1 MNPTPTP
8 ISDPN
13 ISALERYAPYL
24 SAEDYQALLTVIHE
38 PAPIAL
44 RVNLLKSPD
53 PAQALAKW
61 TNWYGWETSPVPFC
75 PAGFQLKRYNT
86 PPSQTIEHR
95 LGYYYL
101 QDAASMLP
109 AALFSPSNTPSLTLD
124 MAASPGGK
132 TTQLVDLNQDQG
144 LVIANDAST
153 SRLPA
158 LKVVVQT
165 WGSLNTVITNYPGEK
180 WGAWFPGTFDRVLL
194 DAPCSM
200 ESLRVSPSHPHRSI
214 TPDER
219 SRLAARQLALLESAV
234 AATRIGGEIVYS
246 TCTLAPEEDEAV
258 LDAFLKAHPGVIQ
271 VEPSPS
277 RQLSAPGL
285 TYFNGKAF
293 DPQVAR
299 SLRFWPH
306 LYGTNGFF
314 AALISKIGVMPSSK
328 VKQPTRE
335 FASTSLSRLSDS
347 QNNQLCKQVQ
357 SLYEF
362 DLEAVLETYQCTLYQ
377 RAAQVW
383 LIPEQYLNRFSSLP
397 YAFLGFPLGKLIANK
412 LELSFEMVSRF
423 GDAFNTNIFVLPD
436 EYFHDWLG
444 GADLR
449 GLPLEGIEMG
459 TVVAVRDKLG
469 RNLGA
474 GKALPKR
481 LRNLLPSRSL
491 LSN

>member
-1 MNPTPTP
+1 MNTLPDHTT
-8 ISDPN
+8 DPS
-13 ISALERYAPYL
+13 ITALERYESYL
-24 SAEDYQALLTVIHE
+24 SAEAYQALLATIHE
-38 PAPIAL
+38 SAPIAL
-44 RVNLLKSPD
+44 RVNLLKND
-53 PAQALAKW
+53 NPAQTLEKW
-61 TNWYGWETSPVPFC
+61 SDWYGWESSPVPFC
-75 PAGFQLKRYNT
+75 PAGFQLMRHLT
-86 PPSQTIEHR
+86 SPSQTVEHR
-95 LGYYYL
+95 FGYYYL

-109 AALFSPSNTPSLTLD
+109 VSLFSKSSTQGLTLD

-132 TTQLVDLNQDQG
+132 TTHLVDSSQDAS
-144 LVIANDAST
+144 LVIANDSSA

-158 LKVVVQT
+158 LKVVLQT
-165 WGSLNTVITNYPGEK
+165 WGALNTVITNYPGEK
-180 WGAWFPGTFDRVLL
+180 WGAWFPETFDRILL

-200 ESLRVSPSHPHRSI
+200 ESLRVSLSHPHRRI

-234 AATRIGGEIVYS
+234 SATRIGGEIVYS

-271 VEPSPS
+271 VDPTSS
-277 RQLSAPGL
+277 RQLQAPGL
-285 TYFNGKAF
+285 TCFNGKAF
-293 DPQVAR
+293 DPQVAG
-299 SLRFWPH
+299 SLRLWPH
-306 LYGTNGFF
+306 LLGTNGFF
-314 AALISKIGVMPSSK
+314 AARLTKIDSMPTVDAKKPS
-328 VKQPTRE
+328 RD
-335 FASTSLSRLSDS
+335 FANTGLTRLSAA
-347 QNNQLCKQVQ
+347 QTNQLCGQIQ

-362 DLEAVLETYQCTLYQ
+362 DLGAILGEHQCALYQ
-377 RAAQVW
+377 RSGQVW

-397 YAFLGFPLGKLIANK
+397 YAFLGFPLGKMIGSK

-423 GDAFNTNIFVLPD
+423 GDAFYANIIILSD
-436 EYFHDWLG
+436 EHHHDWLK

-449 GLPLEGIEMG
+449 GLPFEGVELG
-459 TVVAVRDKLG
+459 TVVVIRDRLG

>member
-1 MNPTPTP
+1 MNTPPDSIADPT
-8 ISDPN
+8 
-13 ISALERYAPYL
+13 SAGLQRYEPYL
-24 SAEDYQALLTVIHE
+24 SAEAYNALLATIHE

-44 RVNLLKSPD
+44 RVNLLKNED
-53 PAQALAKW
+53 PMRALEKW
-61 TNWYGWETSPVPFC
+61 SGRYGWECSPVPFC
-75 PAGFQLKRYNT
+75 SAGFQLMRYST
-86 PPSQTIEHR
+86 SPSQTVEHR

-109 AALFSPSNTPSLTLD
+109 VSLFSPSTSQSLTLD

-132 TTQLVDLNQDQG
+132 TTQLVDNCQDTS
-144 LVIANDAST
+144 LVIANDSSA

-158 LKVVVQT
+158 LKVVLQT
-165 WGSLNTVITNYPGEK
+165 WGALNTVITNYPGEK
-180 WGAWFPGTFDRVLL
+180 WGAWFPETFDRILL

-200 ESLRVSPSHPHRSI
+200 ESLRVSPSHPHRPI

-219 SRLAARQLALLESAV
+219 SRLAVRQLALLESAV

-258 LDAFLKAHPGVIQ
+258 LDAFLKAHPDVIQ
-271 VEPSPS
+271 IDPTPS
-277 RQLSAPGL
+277 RQLQAPGL

-293 DPQVAR
+293 DPQIAG
-299 SLRFWPH
+299 SLRLWPH
-306 LYGTNGFF
+306 LLGTNGFF
-314 AALISKIGVMPSSK
+314 AALLKKIGTMPTVE

-335 FASTSLSRLSDS
+335 FAGTGLIRLSTT
-347 QNNQLCKQVQ
+347 QTNQLCRQVQ
-357 SLYEF
+357 SLYGF
-362 DLEAVLETYQCTLYQ
+362 DLEAILEVYQCGLFE

-383 LIPEQYLNRFSSLP
+383 LIPEQYLTRFSSLP
-397 YAFLGFPLGKLIANK
+397 YAFLGFPLGKLIGTR

-423 GDAFNTNIFVLPD
+423 GDAFNANIFVLPD
-436 EYFHDWLG
+436 DYFQDWLR

-449 GLPLEGIEMG
+449 GLPLEGVEMG
-459 TVVAVRDKLG
+459 TVVAIRDKLG

>member
-1 MNPTPTP
+1 MNTP
-8 ISDPN
+8 PN
-13 ISALERYAPYL
+13 YTSHPSISALERYAPYL
-24 SAEDYQALLTVIHE
+24 STEDYQALLTVIHE

-53 PAQALAKW
+53 PAQAMAKW
-61 TNWYGWETSPVPFC
+61 TNWYGWETSPVPFY

-109 AALFSPSNTPSLTLD
+109 VALFSPSNTPSLTLD

-132 TTQLVDLNQDQG
+132 TTQLVDLNRDHG
-144 LVIANDAST
+144 VVIANDASA

-158 LKVVVQT
+158 LKAVLQT
-165 WGSLNTVITNYPGEK
+165 WGALNTVITNYPGEK

-200 ESLRVSPSHPHRSI
+200 ESLRASPSHPHRPI

-219 SRLAARQLALLESAV
+219 SRLASRQLALLESAV
-234 AATRIGGEIVYS
+234 AAARIGGEIVYS

-258 LDAFLKAHPGVIQ
+258 LDAFLKAHPNVIQ

-277 RQLSAPGL
+277 RQLNAAGL
-285 TYFNGKAF
+285 TYSNGRAF
-293 DPQVAR
+293 DPQVAG
-299 SLRFWPH
+299 SLRLWPH

-314 AALISKIGVMPSSK
+314 AALLTKIGAMPSSE

-335 FASTSLSRLSDS
+335 FAGTGLTRLSPA
-347 QNNQLCKQVQ
+347 QTNQLCGQIQ
-357 SLYEF
+357 SLYGF
-362 DLEAVLETYQCTLYQ
+362 DLAAALEAYQCTLYQ

-383 LIPEQYLNRFSSLP
+383 LITEQYLDRFSSLP
-397 YAFLGFPLGKLIANK
+397 YAFLGFPLGKSIGSK

-423 GDAFNTNIFVLPD
+423 GDAFNANIFVLPD
-436 EYFHDWLG
+436 EYFQDWLG
-444 GADLR
+444 GTDLR
-449 GLPLEGIEMG
+449 GLPLDGIEMG

-474 GKALPKR
+474 GKALPNR

-491 LSN
+491 ISP

>member
-1 MNPTPTP
+1 MNTPPDSIADPT
-8 ISDPN
+8 
-13 ISALERYAPYL
+13 SAALQRYEPYL
-24 SAEDYQALLTVIHE
+24 SAEAYHALLATIHE

-44 RVNLLKSPD
+44 RVNLLKNDD
-53 PAQALAKW
+53 PTQALEKW
-61 TNWYGWETSPVPFC
+61 SGWYGWESSPVPFC
-75 PAGFQLKRYNT
+75 SAGFQLMRYNT
-86 PPSQTIEHR
+86 SPSQTVEHR

-109 AALFSPSNTPSLTLD
+109 VSLFSPLTNKGLTLD
-124 MAASPGGK
+124 LAASPGGK
-132 TTQLVDLNQDQG
+132 TTQLVDTSQDHS
-144 LVIANDAST
+144 LVIANDASA

-158 LKVVVQT
+158 LKVVLQT
-165 WGSLNTVITNYPGEK
+165 WGALNTVITNYPGEK
-180 WGAWFPGTFDRVLL
+180 WGAWFPETFDRVLL

-200 ESLRVSPSHPHRSI
+200 ESLRISPSHPHRPI

-234 AATRIGGEIVYS
+234 AATHIGGEIVYS

-258 LDAFLKAHPGVIQ
+258 LDAFLKAHPGVILID
-271 VEPSPS
+271 PTPS
-277 RQLSAPGL
+277 RQLQAPGL

-293 DPQVAR
+293 DPQIAG
-299 SLRFWPH
+299 SLRLWPH
-306 LYGTNGFF
+306 LLGTNGFF
-314 AALISKIGVMPSSK
+314 AALLKKVDTMPT
-328 VKQPTRE
+328 VETKQPTRE
-335 FASTSLSRLSDS
+335 FAGTGLIRLSPT
-347 QNNQLCKQVQ
+347 QTNQLCRQVQ
-357 SLYEF
+357 SLYGF
-362 DLEAVLETYQCTLYQ
+362 DLEAILEVYQCGLFE

-383 LIPEQYLNRFSSLP
+383 LIPEQYLIRFGSLP
-397 YAFLGFPLGKLIANK
+397 YAFLGFPLGKLIENK

-423 GDAFNTNIFVLPD
+423 GDAFNANIFVLPD
-436 EYFHDWLG
+436 EYYQDWLR

-449 GLPLEGIEMG
+449 ELPLEGVEMG
-459 TVVAVRDKLG
+459 TVVAIRDKLG

>member
-1 MNPTPTP
+1 MKTPPIP
-8 ISDPN
+8 ISDPS

-24 SAEDYQALLTVIHE
+24 SAEDYRALLTVIHE
-38 PAPIAL
+38 PAPFAL

-61 TNWYGWETSPVPFC
+61 TNWYGWDTSQVPFC
-75 PAGFQLKRYNT
+75 PAGFHLKSYNT

-95 LGYYYL
+95 LGYFYL

-132 TTQLVDLNQDQG
+132 TIQLVDLNKDHG

-158 LKVVVQT
+158 LKVVLQT

-200 ESLRVSPSHPHRSI
+200 ESLRASPSHPHRPI

-234 AATRIGGEIVYS
+234 AAARIGGEIVYS

-277 RQLSAPGL
+277 RQLNAPGL

-293 DPQVAR
+293 DPQVAG
-299 SLRFWPH
+299 SLRIWPH

-314 AALISKIGVMPSSK
+314 AALLTKVGAMPSSD

-335 FASTSLSRLSDS
+335 FSGTDLTRLSLA
-347 QNNQLCKQVQ
+347 QTNQLCGQVQ
-357 SLYEF
+357 NLYEF
-362 DLEAVLETYQCTLYQ
+362 DLAAVLETYQCALYQ
-377 RAAQVW
+377 RVAQVW

-397 YAFLGFPLGKLIANK
+397 YAFLGFPLGKLIGSR
-412 LELSFEMVSRF
+412 LELSFEFVSRF
-423 GDAFNTNIFVLPD
+423 GDAFKANIYVLPD
-436 EYFHDWLG
+436 EYFQDWLSG
-444 GADLR
+444 TDLR

-459 TVVAVRDKLG
+459 TVVAIRDKLG

-491 LSN
+491 ISH

>member
-1 MNPTPTP
+1 MNTPPDSIADPT
-8 ISDPN
+8 
-13 ISALERYAPYL
+13 SAGLQRYEPYL
-24 SAEDYQALLTVIHE
+24 SAEAYNALLATIHE

-44 RVNLLKSPD
+44 RVNLLKNED
-53 PAQALAKW
+53 PMRALEKW
-61 TNWYGWETSPVPFC
+61 SGRYGWECSPVPFC
-75 PAGFQLKRYNT
+75 SAGFQLMRYST
-86 PPSQTIEHR
+86 SPSQTVEHR

-109 AALFSPSNTPSLTLD
+109 VSLFSPSTSQSLTLD

-132 TTQLVDLNQDQG
+132 TTQLVDNCQDTS
-144 LVIANDAST
+144 LVIANDSSA

-158 LKVVVQT
+158 LKVVLQT
-165 WGSLNTVITNYPGEK
+165 WGALNTVITNYPGEK
-180 WGAWFPGTFDRVLL
+180 WGAWFPETFDRILL

-200 ESLRVSPSHPHRSI
+200 ESLRVSPSHPHRPI

-271 VEPSPS
+271 IDPTPS
-277 RQLSAPGL
+277 RQLKAPGL
-285 TYFNGKAF
+285 TYFNGEAF
-293 DPQVAR
+293 DPQVAG
-299 SLRFWPH
+299 SLRLWPN
-306 LYGTNGFF
+306 LLGTNGFF
-314 AALISKIGVMPSSK
+314 AALLKKVDTMPT
-328 VKQPTRE
+328 VETKQPTRE
-335 FASTSLSRLSDS
+335 FASTGLAKLSPT
-347 QNNQLCKQVQ
+347 QTNQLCRQVQ
-357 SLYEF
+357 SLYGF
-362 DLEAVLETYQCTLYQ
+362 DLEAILEVYQCGLFE

-383 LIPEQYLNRFSSLP
+383 LIPEQYLNGFSSLP
-397 YAFLGFPLGKLIANK
+397 YAFLGFPLGKLIGSK

-423 GDAFNTNIFVLPD
+423 GDAFNANIFVLPD
-436 EYFHDWLG
+436 EHYQDWLS

-449 GLPLEGIEMG
+449 GLPLEGVEMG
-459 TVVAVRDKLG
+459 TVVAIRDNLG

-481 LRNLLPSRSL
+481 LRNLLPNRSL

>member
-1 MNPTPTP
+1 MKTPPIP
-8 ISDPN
+8 ISDPS

-24 SAEDYQALLTVIHE
+24 SAEDYRALLTVIHE
-38 PAPIAL
+38 PAPFAL

-61 TNWYGWETSPVPFC
+61 TNWYGWDTSQVPFC
-75 PAGFQLKRYNT
+75 PAGFHLKSYNT

-95 LGYYYL
+95 LGYFYL

-132 TTQLVDLNQDQG
+132 TIQLVDLNKDHG

-158 LKVVVQT
+158 LKVVLQT

-200 ESLRVSPSHPHRSI
+200 ESLRASPSHPHRPI
-214 TPDER
+214 TLDER
-219 SRLAARQLALLESAV
+219 SRLASRQFALLESAV
-234 AATRIGGEIVYS
+234 TATRVGGEIVYS

-258 LDAFLKAHPGVIQ
+258 LDAFLKAHPNLVQ

-277 RQLSAPGL
+277 RQLNAPGL
-285 TYFNGKAF
+285 TYFNGRAF
-293 DPQVAR
+293 DPQVAG
-299 SLRFWPH
+299 SLRLWPH

-314 AALISKIGVMPSSK
+314 AALLTKIGVMPSRT

-335 FASTSLSRLSDS
+335 FSETGLTRLSPT
-347 QNNQLCKQVQ
+347 QTNQLCGQFQ
-357 SLYEF
+357 SLYAF
-362 DLEAVLETYQCTLYQ
+362 NLETVLSEYQCTLYQ

-383 LIPEQYLNRFSSLP
+383 LIPEQYLNRFSNLP
-397 YAFLGFPLGKLIANK
+397 YAFLGFPLGKLIGSK
-412 LELSFEMVSRF
+412 LELSFVMVSRF
-423 GDAFNTNIFVLPD
+423 GDAFNANIFVLPD
-436 EYFHDWLG
+436 EYFQDWLG

-449 GLPLEGIEMG
+449 GLPLDGIEMG
-459 TVVAVRDKLG
+459 TVVAVRDKQG

-474 GKALPKR
+474 GKALPHR

-491 LSN
+491 TSP

>member
-1 MNPTPTP
+1 MKTPPIP
-8 ISDPN
+8 ISDP
-13 ISALERYAPYL
+13 SLAALQRYKPYL
-24 SAEDYQALLTVIHE
+24 SAEAYHALLATIHE

-44 RVNLLKSPD
+44 RINLLKNDD
-53 PAQALAKW
+53 PTRALEKW
-61 TNWYGWETSPVPFC
+61 SDWYGWESTPVSFC
-75 PAGFQLKRYNT
+75 PTGFQLKRYNT

-95 LGYYYL
+95 FGYYYL

-109 AALFSPSNTPSLTLD
+109 VSLFSPSTTQGLTLD

-132 TTQLVDLNQDQG
+132 TTQLVDLNKDHG

-158 LKVVVQT
+158 LKVVLQT

-180 WGAWFPGTFDRVLL
+180 WGAWFPETFDRVLL

-200 ESLRVSPSHPHRSI
+200 ESLRVSPSHPHRPI

-234 AATRIGGEIVYS
+234 AAARIGGEIVYS

-258 LDAFLKAHPGVIQ
+258 LDAFLKAHRGVIQ
-271 VEPSPS
+271 VEPSAS
-277 RQLSAPGL
+277 RQLNAPGL
-285 TYFNGKAF
+285 TYFNSKAF
-293 DPQVAR
+293 DPQVAG
-299 SLRFWPH
+299 SLRLWPH

-314 AALISKIGVMPSSK
+314 AALFTKIGTMPSSE

-335 FASTSLSRLSDS
+335 FAGTNLTRLSPA
-347 QNNQLCKQVQ
+347 QTNQLCGQVQ
-357 SLYEF
+357 NLYEF
-362 DLEAVLETYQCTLYQ
+362 DLAAVLEMYQCTLYQ

-397 YAFLGFPLGKLIANK
+397 YAFLGFPLGKLIGSK
-412 LELSFEMVSRF
+412 LELSFEFVSRF
-423 GDAFNTNIFVLPD
+423 GDAFNANIYVLPD
-436 EYFHDWLG
+436 EYFQDWLSG
-444 GADLR
+444 TDLR

-459 TVVAVRDKLG
+459 TVVAIRDKLG

-491 LSN
+491 ISP

>member
-1 MNPTPTP
+1 MNTPPDSIADPT
-8 ISDPN
+8 
-13 ISALERYAPYL
+13 SAGLQRYEPYL
-24 SAEDYQALLTVIHE
+24 SAEAYNALLATIHE

-44 RVNLLKSPD
+44 RVNLLKNED
-53 PAQALAKW
+53 PMRALEKW
-61 TNWYGWETSPVPFC
+61 SGRYGWECSPVPFC
-75 PAGFQLKRYNT
+75 SAGFQLMRYST
-86 PPSQTIEHR
+86 SPSQTVEHR

-109 AALFSPSNTPSLTLD
+109 VSLFSPSTSQSLTLD

-132 TTQLVDLNQDQG
+132 TTQLVDNCQDTS
-144 LVIANDAST
+144 LVIANDSSA

-158 LKVVVQT
+158 LKVVLQT
-165 WGSLNTVITNYPGEK
+165 WGALNTVITNYPGEK
-180 WGAWFPGTFDRVLL
+180 WGAWFPETFDRILL

-200 ESLRVSPSHPHRSI
+200 ESLRVSPSHPHRPI

-219 SRLAARQLALLESAV
+219 SRLAVRQLALLESAV

-258 LDAFLKAHPGVIQ
+258 LDAFLKAHPDVIQ
-271 VEPSPS
+271 IDPTPS
-277 RQLSAPGL
+277 RQLQAPGL

-293 DPQVAR
+293 DPQVAG
-299 SLRFWPH
+299 SLRLWPN
-306 LYGTNGFF
+306 LLGTNGFF
-314 AALISKIGVMPSSK
+314 AALLKKIGTMPTVE

-335 FASTSLSRLSDS
+335 FAGTGLIRLSTT
-347 QNNQLCKQVQ
+347 QTNQLCRQVQ
-357 SLYEF
+357 SLYGF
-362 DLEAVLETYQCTLYQ
+362 DLEAILEVYQCGLFE

-383 LIPEQYLNRFSSLP
+383 LIPEQYLTRFSSLP
-397 YAFLGFPLGKLIANK
+397 YAFLGFPLGKLIGTR

-423 GDAFNTNIFVLPD
+423 GDAFNANIFVLPD
-436 EYFHDWLG
+436 DYFQDWLR

-449 GLPLEGIEMG
+449 GLPLEGVEMG
-459 TVVAVRDKLG
+459 TVVAIRDKLG

>member
-1 MNPTPTP
+1 MNTPPDSIADPT
-8 ISDPN
+8 
-13 ISALERYAPYL
+13 SAGLQRYEPYL
-24 SAEDYQALLTVIHE
+24 SAEAYNALLATIHE

-44 RVNLLKSPD
+44 RVNLLKNED
-53 PAQALAKW
+53 PMRALEKW
-61 TNWYGWETSPVPFC
+61 SGRYGWECSPVPFC
-75 PAGFQLKRYNT
+75 SAGFQLMRYST
-86 PPSQTIEHR
+86 SPSQTVEHR

-109 AALFSPSNTPSLTLD
+109 VSLFSPSTSQSLTLD

-132 TTQLVDLNQDQG
+132 TTQLVDNCQDTS
-144 LVIANDAST
+144 LVIANDSSA

-158 LKVVVQT
+158 LKVVLQT
-165 WGSLNTVITNYPGEK
+165 WGALNTVITNYPGEK
-180 WGAWFPGTFDRVLL
+180 WGAWFPETFDRILL

-200 ESLRVSPSHPHRSI
+200 ESLRVSPSHPHRPI

-258 LDAFLKAHPGVIQ
+258 LDAFLKAHPDVIQ
-271 VEPSPS
+271 IDPTPS
-277 RQLSAPGL
+277 RQLQAPGL

-293 DPQVAR
+293 DPQVAG
-299 SLRFWPH
+299 SLRLWPN
-306 LYGTNGFF
+306 LLGTNGFF
-314 AALISKIGVMPSSK
+314 AALLKKIGTMPTVE

-335 FASTSLSRLSDS
+335 FAGTGLIRLSTT
-347 QNNQLCKQVQ
+347 QTNQLCRQVQ
-357 SLYEF
+357 SLYGF
-362 DLEAVLETYQCTLYQ
+362 DLEAILEVYQCGLFE

-383 LIPEQYLNRFSSLP
+383 LIPEQYLTRFSSLP
-397 YAFLGFPLGKLIANK
+397 YAFLGFPLGKLIGSK

-423 GDAFNTNIFVLPD
+423 GDAFNANIFVLPD
-436 EYFHDWLG
+436 DYFQDWLR

-449 GLPLEGIEMG
+449 GLPLEGVEMG
-459 TVVAVRDKLG
+459 TVVAIRDKLG